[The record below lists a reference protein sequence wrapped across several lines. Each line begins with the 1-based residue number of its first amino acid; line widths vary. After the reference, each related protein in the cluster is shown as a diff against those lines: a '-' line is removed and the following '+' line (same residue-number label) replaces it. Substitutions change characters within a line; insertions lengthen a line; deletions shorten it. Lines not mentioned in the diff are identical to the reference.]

1 MLRASLLV
9 LAVALML
16 LGAILLL
23 GGHVHAGANSLG
35 GGLVLLI
42 GTAFERWR
50 YRPNATPG
58 AQWQPTSERFEDPQ
72 TGKAVQVYY
81 DPRSGERRYV
91 SDSDPPPP
99 GAGASHP
106 R

>member
-35 GGLVLLI
+35 GGLVLLL

-50 YRPNATPG
+50 YRPNATPPG

-72 TGKAVQVYY
+72 TGKPVQVYY
-81 DPRSGERRYV
+81 DPESGERRYV
-91 SDSDPPPP
+91 SDSDPPPGP
-99 GAGASHP
+99 GAAHP